1 MIITIIYGEFLF
13 FHELS
18 RDWIDRKVVYSTLL
32 LYRRQ
37 LVLRYLSISSSVLT
51 NKKVIKMSRPLHR
64 GAPAIRVTSS
74 SNDLLDSQVKEQT
87 EKEEFDRNQSSHSRH
102 RLTML
107 LLKSSLVV
115 IVILAL
121 TGSFW
126 WTLSISTSSR
136 GHIFHSSRRLQEQ
149 LVSDLWDIGELSFGT
164 SRMKEI
170 EFCPGELENYIP
182 CFNVSENLDSGFSD
196 GNEYDRVC
204 RQGSRQN
211 CLVLPPMNYKIPLR
225 WPTGRDIIWVAN
237 VKITG
242 QEVFTSG
249 SLTKRMMMLEEEQI
263 SFRSASL
270 MFDGVEDYSH
280 QIAEM
285 IGLRNESNFIQA
297 GIRTILD
304 IGCGYGSF
312 GAHLFSEQILTIC
325 IANYE
330 SSGSQV
336 QLTLERG
343 LPAMIGSF
351 SSKQLPYPSLSF
363 DLLHCARCGID
374 WDKKDGTFLIEVD
387 RVLRPG
393 GYFVW
398 TSPLIN
404 VQSSLR
410 NKEKQKRWNFVRDF
424 AENLCWELM
433 SQQDETVVWK
443 KTSKKTCYNSRKSG
457 SGPSIC
463 SKVQDVEFP
472 YYRPLQNCIGGMH
485 SRRWVPIEERAT
497 WPSRSNLN
505 RSELALYGLHLDELN
520 EDTANYRIIV
530 RNYWS
535 LLSPLIFSDHPKRP
549 GDEDPSPP
557 YNMLRN
563 VLDMNARY
571 GGLNAALLEAR
582 KSVWVMNV
590 VPTTGPKYLPL
601 ILDRGYFG
609 VLHDWCEAFP
619 TYPRTYDMVHAEGLL
634 SLESS
639 QHWRC
644 TMVDIFTEI
653 DRMLRPEGWI
663 IIRDTALLIDSARV
677 LTRRLKWEA
686 RVIEIESNNDERL
699 LICQK
704 PFFKR
709 QPS

>member
-1 MIITIIYGEFLF
+1 MIITIIYEEFLF

-87 EKEEFDRNQSSHSRH
+87 EKEELDRNQSSHSRH

-485 SRRWVPIEERAT
+485 SCRWVPIEERAT

-505 RSELALYGLHLDELN
+505 RSELALYGN
-520 EDTANYRIIV
+520 FMF
-530 RNYWS
+530 
-535 LLSPLIFSDHPKRP
+535 FSCLCYK
-549 GDEDPSPP
+549 
-557 YNMLRN
+557 
-563 VLDMNARY
+563 
-571 GGLNAALLEAR
+571 
-582 KSVWVMNV
+582 
-590 VPTTGPKYLPL
+590 
-601 ILDRGYFG
+601 
-609 VLHDWCEAFP
+609 
-619 TYPRTYDMVHAEGLL
+619 
-634 SLESS
+634 
-639 QHWRC
+639 
-644 TMVDIFTEI
+644 
-653 DRMLRPEGWI
+653 
-663 IIRDTALLIDSARV
+663 
-677 LTRRLKWEA
+677 
-686 RVIEIESNNDERL
+686 
-699 LICQK
+699 
-704 PFFKR
+704 
-709 QPS
+709 

>member
-1 MIITIIYGEFLF
+1 
-13 FHELS
+13 
-18 RDWIDRKVVYSTLL
+18 
-32 LYRRQ
+32 
-37 LVLRYLSISSSVLT
+37 
-51 NKKVIKMSRPLHR
+51 MSRPLHR
-64 GAPAIRVTSS
+64 GVSATRISGS
-74 SNDLLDSQVKEQT
+74 SNDLLDSQVKDKT
-87 EKEEFDRNQSSHSRH
+87 EKEELDRNHSSFS
-102 RLTML
+102 
-107 LLKSSLVV
+107 
-115 IVILAL
+115 
-121 TGSFW
+121 SFW
-126 WTLSISTSSR
+126 STFSISTSSR
-136 GHIFHSSRRLQEQ
+136 GYIFHSYRRLQEQ
-149 LVSDLWDIGELSFGT
+149 LVSDLWDIGELSLGA
-164 SRMKEI
+164 SKMKEL
-170 EFCPGELENYIP
+170 EFCPEELENYIP

-204 RQGSRQN
+204 RQGSRKS
-211 CLVLPPMNYKIPLR
+211 CLVLPPLNYKIPLR
-225 WPTGRDIIWVAN
+225 WPIGRDVIWVAN

-242 QEVFTSG
+242 QEVFSSG
-249 SLTKRMMMLEEEQI
+249 NLTKRMMMLEEEQI

-285 IGLRNESNFIQA
+285 IGLRNVSNFIQA

-312 GAHLFSEQILTIC
+312 GAHLFSEHILTMC

-363 DLLHCARCGID
+363 DLLHCARCDGI
-374 WDKKDGTFLIEVD
+374 FLIEVD
-387 RVLRPG
+387 RVLKPG

-398 TSPLIN
+398 TSPLTN
-404 VQSSLR
+404 GHSSLR
-410 NKEKQKRWNFVRDF
+410 DKEKQKRWNFVRDF
-424 AENLCWELM
+424 VESLCWELM

-443 KTSKKTCYNSRKSG
+443 KTSKKSCYNSRKPG
-457 SGPSIC
+457 LGPSIC
-463 SKVQDVEFP
+463 SKGQDLESS

-497 WPSRSNLN
+497 CPSRSNLN
-505 RSELALYGLHLDELN
+505 PTELARYGLHSEELN
-520 EDTANYRIIV
+520 EDTANYKTTV

-563 VLDMNARY
+563 VLDMNAHY
-571 GGLNAALLEAR
+571 GGLNAALLEAG

-590 VPTTGPKYLPL
+590 VPTTGPNYLPL

-619 TYPRTYDMVHAEGLL
+619 TYPRTYDMVHVEGLL
-634 SLESS
+634 SLVSS

-644 TMVDIFTEI
+644 SMLHIFTEI
-653 DRMLRPEGWI
+653 DRLLRPEGWI
-663 IIRDTALLIDSARV
+663 IIHDTAPLIESARA

-686 RVIEIESNNDERL
+686 RVIETESNNNERL

-704 PFFKR
+704 LFFRR
-709 QPS
+709 QAS